1 MPVRLST
8 GELVPSWSEFMRLV
22 EKCGGLPPDAVTPP
36 APPAPPQPPTAPEHA
51 PGAECPINNLPGDL
65 RWRYNAV
72 SYRIYTA
79 GLTAPELAAVTNV
92 WNAFRDAVHQNTG
105 LRLRRTSGVPN
116 ISIRALPAL
125 ADPNRLAETVMQW
138 RTDNTM
144 TRADI
149 RLNLS
154 TMGSPATDPD
164 GYLGPTVW
172 HEGGHAL
179 GIGHSKELRDL
190 MFGSIAKNSGK
201 APDAFL
207 FREINKRHVRASA

>member
-1 MPVRLST
+1 MGLAT
-8 GELVPSWSEFMRLV
+8 
-22 EKCGGLPPDAVTPP
+22 KCSGRPDTA
-36 APPAPPQPPTAPEHA
+36 APPIPDPIAPPVPEHA
-51 PGAECPINNLPGDL
+51 PGSECPINDLPGDL
-65 RWRYNAV
+65 RWRYNTV

-79 GLTAPELAAVTNV
+79 GLTAAELAAVTNV
-92 WNAFRDAVHQNTG
+92 WAAFVDAVHTNTR

-116 ISIRALPAL
+116 ISVRALPAL
-125 ADPNRLAETVMQW
+125 ADANRLAETVMQW

-201 APDAFL
+201 APDDFL
-207 FREINKRHVRASA
+207 FREINKRHTRAAA

>member
-1 MPVRLST
+1 
-8 GELVPSWSEFMRLV
+8 MRLV
-22 EKCGGLPPDAVTPP
+22 EKCGGLPPDAITPP
-36 APPAPPQPPTAPEHA
+36 LPPTASPAPEHA
-51 PGAECPINNLPGDL
+51 PGRECPINDLPGDL
-65 RWRYNAV
+65 RWRYNTV
-72 SYRIYTA
+72 SYRIYTS
-79 GLTAPELAAVTNV
+79 GLTRDDLEAVTNV

-116 ISIRALPAL
+116 ISIRAVPRLTDA
-125 ADPNRLAETVMQW
+125 NRLAETVMQW
-138 RTDNTM
+138 RSDNTM

-149 RLNLS
+149 RLNMS

-201 APDAFL
+201 GPDEFL
-207 FREINKRHVRASA
+207 FREINNRHPKAA